1 MSDLLDQATAELNA
15 KLAAASFD
23 GSAKF
28 EITGEGS
35 IVMDGDGARVGDDDA
50 DVTMTADAETFKSI
64 LEGDLNPTSAFM
76 TGKLTVD
83 GDMGKAMQLAS
94 VLA

>member
-1 MSDLLDQATAELNA
+1 MSDVLNQAVAELNT
-15 KLAAASFD
+15 KLAASDFS
-23 GSAKF
+23 GTAKF
-28 EITGEGS
+28 AITGEGA
-35 IVMDGDGARVGDDDA
+35 IMMDASGARIADDAA
-50 DVTMTADAETFKSI
+50 DVTMTADVDTFKSI

-83 GDMGKAMQLAS
+83 GDMGMAMQLAS

>member
-1 MSDLLDQATAELNA
+1 MSDLLEQAAAELNN
-15 KLAAASFD
+15 KLADATFD

-35 IVMDGDGARVGDDDA
+35 IVMDADGARIGDDDA
-50 DVTMTADAETFKSI
+50 DVTMTADADTFKAI
-64 LEGDLNPTSAFM
+64 FEGDLNPTSAFM